1 MYIGNV
7 GRRALEANPK
17 ILKEIS
23 HMLYN
28 EGFNPNN
35 WYVYEI
41 LFDDEVYIVRN
52 LANTVAVDFGIA
64 SDGSVMPLYDTV
76 RDDGSVDQYK
86 ALSIRQAIELTEVPK
101 GE

>member
-1 MYIGNV
+1 MYVGNV

-17 ILKEIS
+17 VLKKIS

-35 WYVYEI
+35 WFVYEI
-41 LFDDEVYIVRN
+41 PADDVYIVRN
-52 LANTVAVDFGIA
+52 LANTVAVDFGID
-64 SDGSVMPLYDTV
+64 SDGSVIPLYYTV
-76 RDDGSVDQYK
+76 RDDGSIDQHE
-86 ALSIRQAIELTEVPK
+86 ALSIRQAIELNEIQK